1 MHVHV
6 HGSTRAIREGCSSD
20 YELSYNLH
28 SVWMLLNDSPEVNMD
43 LSAFGLKS
51 MHPYN
56 KIMESITTGKKINT
70 MMNINMFQHIM
81 HEF

>member
-1 MHVHV
+1 MHV

-28 SVWMLLNDSPEVNMD
+28 SVWILMNDSPEVNMD
-43 LSAFGLKS
+43 LSAFDLKS

-56 KIMESITTGKKINT
+56 KIMESITTGKEINT
-70 MMNINMFQHIM
+70 MININMF
-81 HEF
+81 